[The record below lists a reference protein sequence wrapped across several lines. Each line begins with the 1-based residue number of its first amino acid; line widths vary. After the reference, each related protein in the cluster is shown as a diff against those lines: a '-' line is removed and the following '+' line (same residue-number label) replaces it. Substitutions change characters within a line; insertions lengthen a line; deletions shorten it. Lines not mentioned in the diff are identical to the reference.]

1 MKTQI
6 LVIDDD
12 EKILKMLESILSRK
26 NFKVITCSSG
36 KEGLQKIEEHE
47 CDLILSDQSLS
58 DMDGMEL
65 FLKSKEISPLVPFV
79 FMTGYGNV
87 QQAVDCLKQG
97 AFDYL
102 TKPFGRDS
110 ILKVIDKALEQSAQ
124 QFDKKKHNEKK
135 EAFFEKIVGSSEKMQ
150 ELFRLVSK
158 IAPTNATVLIQGE
171 SGTGK
176 ELIAKAIHNLS
187 TRKNEPFIAINCGVL
202 SENLLENELFGH
214 VKGAFTGATQ
224 YKKGLFEEA
233 DQGTLFLD
241 EVADIPPAVQTKL
254 LRVLQEKEFKPLGSN
269 EIIKVN
275 VRVIAAS
282 NINLYQAVVEKKFR
296 EDLYYRLAVIP
307 IFVPPLRER
316 KEDIPD
322 LVHYFIQKYS
332 KENGKNIVSILTAA
346 MDRLIKHTWKGNVR
360 ELENT
365 VERAVALASGNA
377 ITPDL
382 LWKGMDI
389 LELETK
395 DEPEEKESLK
405 SIIHRDIKKAII
417 KALKICKGNRSKAA
431 KLLGISRASFYNKLK
446 ECNE

>member
-12 EKILKMLESILSRK
+12 HKILKMLESILSRK
-26 NFKVITCSSG
+26 NFLVTTCKSG
-36 KEGLQKIEEHE
+36 QEGLQKIMEHE
-47 CDLILSDQSLS
+47 WDIILSDLSLS
-58 DMDGMEL
+58 DIDGMDV
-65 FLKSKEISPLVPFV
+65 FLKSKEILPSVPFV

-87 QQAVDCLKQG
+87 QQAVDCLKEG

-102 TKPFGRDS
+102 TKPFGRES
-110 ILKVIDKALEQSAQ
+110 ILRVLDKALECSAQ
-124 QFDKKKHNEKK
+124 KMDKKKLKEKR
-135 EAFFEKIVGSSEKMQ
+135 ETFFENIVGKSEKMQ

-187 TRKNEPFIAINCGVL
+187 TRKNELFIAINCGVL

-214 VKGAFTGATQ
+214 IKGAFTGALQ

-233 DQGTLFLD
+233 DHGTLFLD

-269 EIIKVN
+269 ETIKVN
-275 VRVIAAS
+275 VRMIAAS
-282 NINLYQAVVEKKFR
+282 NINLQQAVLEKKFR

-307 IFVPPLRER
+307 LFVPPLRER
-316 KEDIPD
+316 KEDISD
-322 LVHYFIQKYS
+322 LVYYFINKYS
-332 KENGKNIVSILTAA
+332 KENGKNIDSIHPLA
-346 MDRLIKHTWKGNVR
+346 MDKLVQHSWKGNVR

-365 VERAVALASGNA
+365 VERAVALASTNV
-377 ITPDL
+377 ITEDL

-389 LELETK
+389 LELESKEEMPTK
-395 DEPEEKESLK
+395 DSPKT
-405 SIIHRDIKKAII
+405 IIHRDTKKAIFQ
-417 KALKICKGNRSKAA
+417 ALKMSKGNRSKAA
-431 KLLGISRASFYNKLK
+431 RMLGISRASFYHKLK
-446 ECNE
+446 EYKE